1 MIRKETAMKPLFCV
15 LAVLLFAT
23 PAQAGH
29 KVSHSPPGHELL
41 CDCVISEVRQSV
53 FENSER
59 LVFDRNIRD
68 VVGTLMVLGAM
79 ECTEPTP
86 ESMTPGEAY
95 LRHIILLLDGIQS
108 PDQEFCR

>member
-1 MIRKETAMKPLFCV
+1 MKPLFCV

-59 LVFDRNIRD
+59 LVFDRLEPYAGEWLHAEGEYTEKGGLTRRVAVSIGPEH
-68 VVGTLMVLGAM
+68 GT
-79 ECTEPTP
+79 
-86 ESMTPGEAY
+86 
-95 LRHIILLLDGIQS
+95 
-108 PDQEFCR
+108 